1 MDAIDQTLRRVKL
14 RDLRLLLLV
23 VEAGSMT
30 RAAQT
35 LSVSRPV
42 ISKTIADLEHTLGVR
57 LLDRHPHRLEPTV
70 FGHAL
75 LRRSAAVFDEL
86 RQSVREIQFL
96 SNPEVGQLRI
106 GVSEYM
112 AAGLVPAVI
121 DRVSR
126 NRPNLTFSLEL
137 ADPFGQLR
145 RRQVEFVVARLLTPD
160 LDADLEAEPLFCER
174 VFIAAGPGSKW
185 VGRRKV
191 APVDLVHE
199 PWILAPP
206 EIVQGSPVVEFFQD
220 LGLPVPS
227 AKVLGLS
234 LPLRNGLLVTGRFL
248 TMVPGSVLRYGAER
262 TLLKPLPVQLPSWRL
277 PVAIVRLKGRTL
289 APLADL
295 FLSVLRELARPLSDG
310 PARPVRNRLRRR
322 TFP

>member
-96 SNPEVGQLRI
+96 SNSEVGQLRI

-145 RRQVEFVVARLLTPD
+145 RRQVEFV
-160 LDADLEAEPLFCER
+160 
-174 VFIAAGPGSKW
+174 
-185 VGRRKV
+185 
-191 APVDLVHE
+191 
-199 PWILAPP
+199 
-206 EIVQGSPVVEFFQD
+206 
-220 LGLPVPS
+220 
-227 AKVLGLS
+227 
-234 LPLRNGLLVTGRFL
+234 
-248 TMVPGSVLRYGAER
+248 
-262 TLLKPLPVQLPSWRL
+262 
-277 PVAIVRLKGRTL
+277 
-289 APLADL
+289 
-295 FLSVLRELARPLSDG
+295 
-310 PARPVRNRLRRR
+310 
-322 TFP
+322 